1 MPQRI
6 ALAAS
11 GSENA
16 ESAEKF
22 ALDYCRRYMME
33 ELLVI
38 HILDTSLA
46 RYGEID
52 QLASGSCKYEISQ
65 YIREVASATSRILYS
80 RILKRAANCGVAIN
94 WLQTEDKVLEQI
106 NNIVRKYHISTL
118 IIGAG
123 RKSKN
128 FFAPSKKT
136 VLKLSGKC
144 ACEVVIVPSF
154 SLPHHVT

>member
-22 ALDYCRRYMME
+22 ALDYCRRYMVE

-52 QLASGSCKYEISQ
+52 QLASGSCKDEFSQ
-65 YIREVASATSRILYS
+65 YIREVASATSRTLYS
-80 RILKRAANCGVAIN
+80 RILKTAANYGVAIN
-94 WLQTEDKVLEQI
+94 WLQVEGKVLEQI
-106 NNIVRKYHISTL
+106 NNIVREYHISIL

-123 RKSKN
+123 KTSEN
-128 FFAPSKKT
+128 FFGPSKKT
-136 VLKLSGKC
+136 ALKLSKQC
-144 ACEVVIVPSF
+144 NCEVVTVPSQ
-154 SLPHHVT
+154 S